1 MNKEHIVEEETI
13 EEQVFFR
20 DVRELE
26 KALVLSSRLYQ
37 LLQKRAQTWN
47 MEAPKEHIEAI
58 TKRLFYVLFDVGFD
72 SVFDKYS
79 QILKVLGTTKEEV
92 IAECKR

>member
-1 MNKEHIVEEETI
+1 MNEQEEETI
-13 EEQVFFR
+13 EEHVFFR

-26 KALVLSSRLYQ
+26 KALGLSSRLYQ
-37 LLQKRAQTWN
+37 LLKKRAHTWD
-47 MEAPKEHIEAI
+47 MEAPLEHIEAI
-58 TKRLFYVLFDVGFD
+58 TKRFFYVLYEAGFE
-72 SVFDKYS
+72 SVFEKYS